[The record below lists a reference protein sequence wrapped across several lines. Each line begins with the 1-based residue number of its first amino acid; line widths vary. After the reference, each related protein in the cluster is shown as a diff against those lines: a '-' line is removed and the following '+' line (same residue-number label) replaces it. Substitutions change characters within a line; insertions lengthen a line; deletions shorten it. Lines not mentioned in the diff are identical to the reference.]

1 MNIVSLDPK
10 AKQQEHR
17 RAEML
22 AVLEL
27 IRKQIEEGEIEEF
40 VAVSQGM
47 KNGCQIHAS
56 CLDAVGGIGLFEI
69 GKHLLIEYELKS

>member
-1 MNIVSLDPK
+1 MNVVSIDPK

-22 AVLEL
+22 EVLEA

-40 VAVSQGM
+40 VAVSQGD

-56 CLDAVGGIGLFEI
+56 CLDAVGGIGLFEV
-69 GKHLLIEYELKS
+69 GKHLLIAHEFKS